1 MQQAVNSREIKA
13 LFLDIGGVLLT
24 NGWGHDFRARAVEK
38 FGLDKKEFEDRHS
51 LVFDNYELGRVSFDE
66 YLDWVV
72 FYQQRDFSKKDFT
85 TFIFEQ
91 SEALDGHLDYFMELK
106 QKHQLKVF
114 AVSNEGR
121 EINEYR
127 VKKFRLDD
135 LFDGYISSCYVGLHK
150 PGKDILQMACDIS
163 HTPAQQALYVDDRKL
178 LVDVAGNFGLQV
190 LHFQSLDQAK
200 EFIKTCTFY
209 K

>member
-1 MQQAVNSREIKA
+1 MHNDVKPGVIKA

-24 NGWGHDFRARAVEK
+24 NGWGHDFRYRAIEK
-38 FGLDKKEFEDRHS
+38 FGLDKKDFEDRHA
-51 LVFDNYELGRVSFDE
+51 LVFDNYEVGKVTFDE
-66 YLDWVV
+66 YLNWTI
-72 FYQQRDFSKKDFT
+72 FYQQRNFSKQDFS
-85 TFIFEQ
+85 TFIFKQ
-91 SEALDGHLDYFMELK
+91 SEALNGNLDFFKEVK

-127 VKKFRLDD
+127 VNKFKLDE

-150 PGKDILQMACDIS
+150 PSRDILQMACDVS
-163 HTPAQQALYVDDRKL
+163 HTPAANALYVDDRKL
-178 LVDVAGNFGLQV
+178 LIDVAREFGLQT

-200 EFIKTCTFY
+200 EFISTCTFY